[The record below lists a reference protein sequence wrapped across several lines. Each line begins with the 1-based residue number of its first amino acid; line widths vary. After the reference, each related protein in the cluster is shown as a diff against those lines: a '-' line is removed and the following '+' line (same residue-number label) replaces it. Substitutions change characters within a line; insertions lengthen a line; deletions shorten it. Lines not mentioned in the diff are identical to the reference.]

1 MTDVELYERAP
12 AQSGARPGAEHLVI
26 RWLSTKRSAHTRFN
40 YGRDLGVR
48 ILRPGATE
56 IGKPGPAKAPGWLSY
71 CGSIG
76 LNPLGQVL
84 EEHVA
89 VWVRGMEA
97 AGLAPATV
105 ARRMAAVSSWYTWL
119 ARNGHVAVNPAA
131 HLQRPYVDPDIS
143 STPGLTR
150 EQALAMLAAA
160 DSADGPQAMRNAAI
174 VAVYLFT
181 GIRVSEITG
190 ADLADL
196 GMDRGHRILW
206 VTRKGGGRQPV
217 VLPPPA
223 LSRLDAYLASRAD
236 TGHVPA
242 VVGDTGPG
250 RPLIVTETG
259 RRPKPADLW
268 GMIRRTAKAAGLPDE
283 LAGRLG
289 NHAMRHTFGTLA
301 LDSNTPLRD
310 LQDAMG
316 HKDPRTTRRYD
327 RSRNRLDRSPGY
339 ALAAYL
345 ADGESAD

>member
-1 MTDVELYERAP
+1 MTDVEVYEPVP
-12 AQSGARPGAEHLVI
+12 AQGSARPAAEQLVF
-26 RWLSTKRSAHTRFN
+26 RWLTTRRSAHTRFN

-56 IGKPGPAKAPGWLSY
+56 IGEPGPARAPAWLDY
-71 CGSIG
+71 CRSIG
-76 LNPLGQVL
+76 LDPLGAVL

-97 AGLAPATV
+97 AGLAAATV

-119 ARNGHVAVNPAA
+119 ARNGHVAANPAA
-131 HLQRPYVDPDIS
+131 HLQRPYVDPDVS
-143 STPGLTR
+143 STPGLTK

-160 DSADGPQAMRNAAI
+160 DSADGRQATRNAAI

-181 GIRVSEITG
+181 GIRVSEIIG

-223 LSRLDAYLASRAD
+223 LSRLDAYLASRSD
-236 TGHVPA
+236 TEHVPA
-242 VVGDTGPG
+242 VAGDAGTG
-250 RPLIVTETG
+250 RPLIITG
-259 RRPKPADLW
+259 TGKRPKPADLW
-268 GMIRRTAKAAGLPDE
+268 GMIRRIAKAAGLPPE
-283 LAGRLG
+283 LVARLG

-301 LDSNTPLRD
+301 LDGKTPLRD

-327 RSRNRLDRSPGY
+327 RARGRLDRSPGY
-339 ALAAYL
+339 LLASYL
-345 ADGESAD
+345 ADDDA